1 MGGMCRFCEYRR
13 FKWKWSSGETW
24 AVNIKYLLCIL
35 ILSVYWEYSG
45 ESDECGPCSHGLGKL
60 TG

>member
-1 MGGMCRFCEYRR
+1 MGGMCRFVNIRR

-35 ILSVYWEYSG
+35 YF
-45 ESDECGPCSHGLGKL
+45 LG
-60 TG
+60 TGNTVGKVMKVDPALMA

>member
-45 ESDECGPCSHGLGKL
+45 ESDECDPALMA
-60 TG
+60 